1 MTALPKIGKP
11 ATEALATVGID
22 EVEQLT
28 EVTKENLAKLHGVGP
43 KAIQLLANTLDD
55 LGLSFASEASDWP
68 ETPFF
73 LMGALSCDNAPKR
86 RIARDLAVALYGQRL
101 EKGEALA
108 VDELVY
114 QAPYHGLELVG
125 RDQVTKEFPVVENIS
140 SMEIFQ
146 ILSHGKEAALHGKI
160 TDKRGIVT
168 YFSMFFEFANHKKDS
183 AIRQVIHYQQMPS

>member
-68 ETPFF
+68 ETP
-73 LMGALSCDNAPKR
+73 G
-86 RIARDLAVALYGQRL
+86 RL
-101 EKGEALA
+101 VL
-108 VDELVY
+108 
-114 QAPYHGLELVG
+114 
-125 RDQVTKEFPVVENIS
+125 
-140 SMEIFQ
+140 
-146 ILSHGKEAALHGKI
+146 
-160 TDKRGIVT
+160 
-168 YFSMFFEFANHKKDS
+168 
-183 AIRQVIHYQQMPS
+183 